1 MTRHAWRLALV
12 LLAAV
17 AAGCAPTDAS
27 LDHGNPNAPRISHLR
42 FEPAVIRS
50 GESTRMSFYFLVGT
64 ADIEQGFLVE
74 RGFSEFQFYQTL
86 NKLPVDLRHYNG
98 QVAGTAE
105 VPLSW
110 TSLGIRRL
118 ELYIVTKQGQESNRV
133 SATLTVR

>member
-1 MTRHAWRLALV
+1 

-17 AAGCAPTDAS
+17 LAVGCAPTDAS
-27 LDHGNPNAPRISHLR
+27 LDHGDPNAPRISHLR
-42 FEPAVIRS
+42 FEPTVIRA
-50 GESTRMSFYFLVGT
+50 GETTRMSFYFLVGT
-64 ADIEQGFLVE
+64 ADIQQAFLVE

-86 NKLPVDLRHYNG
+86 QKLPIDLRQYAG